1 MSSKSIVSAAFVLA
15 ASTFGASDAFASAP
29 GTYGFFSRATSMG
42 GAVAGDAPDPSAC
55 FYNPAALVS
64 APGLGLSVGYTYSDN
79 RLRINGKDNNVAD
92 VHGLNG
98 GIVAPGK
105 IGRLPFAFGIATYMP
120 DDGLSRIRALR
131 QETPRW
137 ELYNDRPTILFL
149 AAQIAIRPLPWLE
162 IGGGVA
168 FLAATRGRFGIRGEA
183 NVLRPFDSQLEH
195 EVDADLTSIRYPIL
209 GARFK
214 LGNLG
219 FLGLTYRGETK
230 LDLALEANLAGIVDF
245 AGVNVPLTYALAT
258 RTIDAF
264 QPQQVVLGFSFQA
277 IKNLRAN
284 FDLGWVNW
292 SAYES
297 PTAQT
302 TAHLDATLPPGVNIE
317 LPEDPKPINVVP
329 PAFEDRFVP
338 RLGLEYLLGFGS
350 ERKVSGRDER
360 VKAIEIPL
368 RVGYVYERTPVPEQ
382 IGRTNFVDTDRHTV
396 SLGTGVVLNA
406 PGSILPGSLRL
417 DAHAAISVL
426 PERIMYKSNAADF
439 VGDYR
444 ADGTMLTGGATL
456 TASF

>member
-1 MSSKSIVSAAFVLA
+1 MTSKSFASATLVLFTTVLG
-15 ASTFGASDAFASAP
+15 SSEAFASAP
-29 GTYGFFSRATSMG
+29 GTYGFFSRSASMG
-42 GAVAGDAPDPSAC
+42 GAVAADAPDPSAC

-64 APGLGLSVGYTYSDN
+64 APGLGLSIGYTYSDN
-79 RLRINGKDNNVAD
+79 RLRINGKDNNVVD
-92 VHGLNG
+92 VHGLNA
-98 GIVAPGK
+98 GIVAPGT

-149 AAQIAIRPLPWLE
+149 TAQIAIRPLPWLE
-162 IGGGVA
+162 IGGGLA

-183 NVLRPFDSQLEH
+183 NVLRPYDSLLEH
-195 EVDADLTSIRYPIL
+195 EVDADLTSIRYPML

-230 LDLALEANLAGIVDF
+230 LNLALEANLAGIVNF
-245 AGVNVPLTYALAT
+245 AGVEVPLTYALAT

-264 QPQQVVLGFSFQA
+264 QPQQVVVGFSFQA
-277 IKNLRAN
+277 IKHLHAN

-292 SAYES
+292 AAYES

-302 TAHLDATLPPGVNIE
+302 TAHLEATLPPGVNIE
-317 LPEDPKPINVVP
+317 LPEDPKAIDVVP
-329 PAFEDRFVP
+329 PEFQNRFVP
-338 RLGLEYLLGFGS
+338 RLGAEYLLGFGS
-350 ERKVSGRDER
+350 ERKVSGRDEP
-360 VKAIEIPL
+360 VKAVEVPL
-368 RVGYVYERTPVPEQ
+368 RVGYVYERSPVPQ
-382 IGRTNFVDTDRHTV
+382 QLGRTNFVDTDRHTI
-396 SLGTGVVLNA
+396 SLGTGIVLNA
-406 PGSILPGSLRL
+406 PFAILPGALRL
-417 DAHAAISVL
+417 DVHTAISVL
-426 PERIMYKSNAADF
+426 PERIMYKANAADF

-444 ADGTMLTGGATL
+444 ADGTMLTGGATV